1 MGGRW
6 SVIVGGRSGGLPMT
20 SAAAYSKLPS
30 IFPLLSSW
38 LVAMN
43 FDGELIAGVTDRH
56 EAPRRSSGQ
65 FGLIV

>member
-20 SAAAYSKLPS
+20 SAAAYSKLPL

-43 FDGELIAGVTDRH
+43 FDGDLIAGVTDGQ
-56 EAPRRSSGQ
+56 APRRSSG
-65 FGLIV
+65 